1 MSVLGLRVDN
11 LTVSNGR
18 GRVLLN
24 VPALQIAPGQLVGV
38 RGPSGA
44 GKSTLLNA
52 VAGLLP
58 GASGQVIWGD
68 TDLLALGD
76 EARTGF
82 RAAHM
87 GFIFQ
92 DFMLFDELSPL
103 DNASLSALFAP
114 KAKRGGLIAA
124 ARAQL
129 GRLGVPEDTRQ
140 VASFSGGERQRIAV
154 SRALAANPDVILA
167 DEPTASLDRKAAD
180 ALIADLTG
188 LARDQGKTLLAV
200 SHDPALL
207 EMMDQVVTVSD
218 GQLADDA

>member
-1 MSVLGLRVDN
+1 MLGLRVDN

-24 VPALQIAPGQLVGV
+24 VPTLKVAPGQLVGV

-44 GKSTLLNA
+44 GKSTLLHA

-58 GASGQVIWGD
+58 AASGQVIWGD
-68 TDLLALGD
+68 TDLLALGG
-76 EARTGF
+76 EARTRF

-103 DNASLSALFAP
+103 DNASLPALFAP
-114 KAKRGGLIAA
+114 KAKRSGLIAA

-129 GRLGVPEDTRQ
+129 GRLGVPEDRRQ

-207 EMMDQVVTVSD
+207 EVMDQVITVAD
-218 GQLADDA
+218 GQLVGDA